1 MSLTLEFGGTDMKTK
16 EIKIPVYYRIAGRK
30 GIIIDED
37 SMREEFEFKLKKVM
51 AEAKKRKKK

>member
-1 MSLTLEFGGTDMKTK
+1 MKTK